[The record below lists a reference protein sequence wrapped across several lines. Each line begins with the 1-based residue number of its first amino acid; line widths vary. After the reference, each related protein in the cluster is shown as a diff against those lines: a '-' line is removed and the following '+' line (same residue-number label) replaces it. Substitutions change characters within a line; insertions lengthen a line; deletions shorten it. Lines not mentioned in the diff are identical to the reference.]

1 MKVIA
6 MHNES
11 TKIKFNGEQHWE
23 EKFTVVIAEDDE
35 DDITLLQTA
44 LDGIACEHTIRIVRD
59 GRELLDYLKGEG
71 PYGDREKYPFPSVLL
86 LDIKMPRLSGFDVLR
101 WLSKH
106 PECCVMPTVVFSSS
120 AQGQDIKLAYELGAS
135 AYFVKP
141 MAFQNLKEILR
152 SMFEFWGKC
161 VKPPLPQKCAEP
173 A

>member
-1 MKVIA
+1 ME
-6 MHNES
+6 NTQTGSSEYR
-11 TKIKFNGEQHWE
+11 ERHWE
-23 EKFTVVIAEDDE
+23 EKITVVIAEDDE
-35 DDITLLQTA
+35 DDIMLLENA
-44 LDGIACEHTIRIVRD
+44 LEAVGCRHTVRIVRD

-71 PYGDREKYPFPSVLL
+71 KYEDRQRYPFPSVLL
-86 LDIKMPRLSGFDVLR
+86 LDIKMPRLSGLDVLR

-106 PECCVMPTVVFSSS
+106 PECSVMPTIVFSASEME
-120 AQGQDIKLAYELGAS
+120 QDIKLAYELGAS

-141 MAFQNLKEILR
+141 MAFQNLKEILY